1 MNPDAIIRDLDGLD
15 SKMSTLIS
23 QFGDFNNSFKNLR

>member
-15 SKMSTLIS
+15 SKMSILTS
-23 QFGDFNNSFKNLR
+23 QFGDFNNCFNNLR